1 MKTLSN
7 LGTVGD
13 ALRDKIKEQK
23 KKLSPEEL
31 ASLADKGYAP
41 RGTGFVNTATN
52 KFVSNKEIDAALG
65 DRSKPAT
72 KVLPEASGDPVYDVV
87 KSIEGSIN
95 DFVELITGEG
105 PDAEAIPP
113 TVDGAKQ
120 EKKPKP
126 PEVTEIPIFKKI
138 KALAGIL
145 VGAVLQFAYPLYLK
159 AKEMF
164 EQIKL
169 WVERSQILFEEK
181 VLTFFTVDIPRYI
194 EDIKDFFVVKV
205 PSYFSQFIDMIS
217 VGIQNILDIPKEVLY
232 AMEGFSVKFGR
243 DVIDTISPWLS
254 KIGIDLDDYSKEL
267 KSREEKIN
275 QKKETLDAAQAKR
288 EKEYQERSKGR
299 ESERMTLDA
308 TKETERQR
316 EDKLRQEEFDR
327 RKKAVDNKQQALDQK
342 QAPTGAAPVSAIDA
356 KPAKTSANT
365 GKAAMIAK
373 LNENKIT
380 DPTAR
385 AAIMAQ
391 AGHES
396 GGFTTLSEN
405 LRYSAKGLLNTFK
418 KYFKTEDD
426 AQTYAGLGPAAIAD
440 RVYGNRMG
448 NAPEGSGDGFKYR
461 GRGFIQL
468 TGKDNY
474 TKFGYGGNPDAVSSP
489 DAAAETAIKYMLGYK
504 GDWSN
509 ITAVTKF
516 VNGGTIGLEDREK
529 YFKEYLQD
537 PSVTQV
543 TAVAASPAPSSGGT
557 GNQVA
562 AATKNADIKPPIQQ
576 QTASTS
582 TNKPQQVASNGSGGR
597 SSPPSS
603 DGINKQYHDHFALP
617 A

>member
-1 MKTLSN
+1 MGILSK
-7 LGTVGD
+7 LGAVGD
-13 ALRDKIKEQK
+13 VLRNKISGSAEGETEKKDAYKEPDTK
-23 KKLSPEEL
+23 KEKDAEKEPNKKEKDAEKLSPK
-31 ASLADKGYAP
+31 D
-41 RGTGFVNTATN
+41 
-52 KFVSNKEIDAALG
+52 
-65 DRSKPAT
+65 
-72 KVLPEASGDPVYDVV
+72 SGDPLYDIV

-95 DFVELITGEG
+95 DFVELIIGEG
-105 PDAEAIPP
+105 PQAEAIPP
-113 TVDGAKQ
+113 TVDGTKQ
-120 EKKPKP
+120 EKKPKPPKP
-126 PEVTEIPIFKKI
+126 PEVTEIPIFKKL

-145 VGAVLQFAYPLYLK
+145 VGVVLQFAYPLYLK

-164 EQIKL
+164 EQTKL
-169 WVERSQILFEEK
+169 WVEKAQILFEEK
-181 VLTFFTVDIPRYI
+181 VLTFFTVDIPRYV

-205 PSYFSQFIDMIS
+205 PSYFSQFTDMIS

-267 KSREEKIN
+267 KKREEKIN
-275 QKKETLDAAQAKR
+275 QKKETLDATQAKR

-299 ESERMTLDA
+299 DSERLALDA
-308 TKETERQR
+308 AKENERQR

-327 RKKAVDNKQQALDQK
+327 RKKEVANKQKILDEK
-342 QAPTGAAPVSAIDA
+342 QAPTAPAAPVPAPAPAAPVSTTDA
-356 KPAKTSANT
+356 KPVTISAST
-365 GKAAMIAK
+365 GKAAMITK

-391 AGHES
+391 VGHES

-426 AQTYAGLGPAAIAD
+426 AQTYARLGPAAIAD
-440 RVYGNRMG
+440 KVYGNRMG

-529 YFKEYLQD
+529 HFKEYLQD

-543 TAVAASPAPSSGGT
+543 TAAAASPAPSSGGT

-562 AATKNADIKPPIQQ
+562 AATKNADIKPPTQQ
-576 QTASTS
+576 QTASIS